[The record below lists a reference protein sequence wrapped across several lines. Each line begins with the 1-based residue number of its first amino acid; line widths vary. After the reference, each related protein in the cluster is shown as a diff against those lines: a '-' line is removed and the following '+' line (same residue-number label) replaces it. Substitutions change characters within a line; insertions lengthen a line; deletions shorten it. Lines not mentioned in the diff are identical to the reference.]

1 MGGVGRGRGPVEL
14 IEKGQLKEESGPS
27 CDRLAQAVSPASQS
41 LLEGRRFMVL
51 LGLEILSVFPAPG
64 TGWHL
69 AAGRQ

>member
-1 MGGVGRGRGPVEL
+1 MGVAPGKVEDDTPL
-14 IEKGQLKEESGPS
+14 P
-27 CDRLAQAVSPASQS
+27 
-41 LLEGRRFMVL
+41 EGRRFMVL